1 MHVMVYAVWVVTI
14 ERAVPSKNRPN
25 IDIPLIPELLQISV
39 YYKRMRAITA

>member
-39 YYKRMRAITA
+39 YEREQLRA